1 MKLFRYIVSVTVLT
15 AAALLYVHQ
24 QIEMVKLGYEID
36 CKEKTAKEMLDRR
49 DILRYNIS
57 SLESPSRLENT
68 LLSKK
73 VAVSYPKRGQVIVLS
88 KAPSYYRSLPILGIS
103 GLEDRT
109 PIFRFFD
116 FLTGRAEAHAREK

>member
-1 MKLFRYIVSVTVLT
+1 MRLFRYAVSIVVLT
-15 AAALLYVHQ
+15 VAALTYVHQ
-24 QIEMVKLGYEID
+24 QIELVKLGYAID
-36 CKEKTAKEMLDRR
+36 CKEKICKEMLDRR

-57 SLESPSRLENT
+57 NLESPSRLENA

-73 VAVSYPKRGQVIVLS
+73 VTVSYPRNGQVIILS
-88 KAPSYYRSLPILGIS
+88 KAASYTMALPILGVS
-103 GLEDRT
+103 ALEERT